1 MIPLKTNN
9 LNHMKIVSDLLT
21 SIEGIQVFYI
31 IGLLIFVILFIVI
44 FIRTMRLKNSDME
57 DIKNSILTDGESDD
71 IITSN

>member
-1 MIPLKTNN
+1 
-9 LNHMKIVSDLLT
+9 MKIVSDLLT